1 MQNIYYSTNLFY
13 KISKESLF
21 TAKTFL
27 EEFANL
33 CKDQDLGRI
42 AIQDNIYNLDIF
54 ENMGGYHHLGGT
66 RMGTNNSISVVNSD
80 LKVHNLNNL
89 FINGS
94 SNFPTA
100 GYSNPTYTIVQLSL
114 RLANNIASKLV

>member
-1 MQNIYYSTNLFY
+1 M
-13 KISKESLF
+13 
-21 TAKTFL
+21 
-27 EEFANL
+27 

-42 AIQDNIYNLDIF
+42 AIQDNIYNLDSF

-66 RMGTNNSISVVNSD
+66 RMGTNNSTSVVNPD

-89 FINGS
+89 FVNGS

-100 GYSNPTYTIVQLSL
+100 GYTNPTYTIIQLSL
-114 RLANNIASKLV
+114 RLANTIASKLV